1 MTCSTTRSSSK
12 ATKSYTNGDVTED
25 LDNTLL
31 KIREQV
37 LRRFG
42 FDAGKENLLDALK
55 TECFNHIFDPVR
67 DYLDGLHWDG
77 VPRVDRW
84 LIDYCGAEDTPL
96 NRAFGRK
103 VLMAAVRRVRR
114 PGCKF
119 DYVLVLEGPQGIGK
133 STMLRILA
141 GDENF
146 SDSEILGDEKR
157 EQQEAVQGVWLYEI
171 SELEGMR
178 KADTTHIKLFIS
190 KTHDKARHTAA
201 SALTAH
207 AVASSSPPPT
217 KRTTSATPP
226 AIVASGR

>member
-1 MTCSTTRSSSK
+1 M
-12 ATKSYTNGDVTED
+12 
-25 LDNTLL
+25 
-31 KIREQV
+31 
-37 LRRFG
+37 
-42 FDAGKENLLDALK
+42 GKENGGGLFAPSNTTGSGDALR
-55 TECFNHIFDPVR
+55 TECLKHIFDPVR
-67 DYLDGLHWDG
+67 DYLDGLRWDG

-190 KTHDKARHTAA
+190 KTHDRHAPHTAA
-201 SALTAH
+201 SALTAP
-207 AVASSSPPPT
+207 AAASSSQPLT
-217 KRTTSATPP
+217 KPATSATAP
-226 AIVASGR
+226 ATVASGRSRSFVSTSPPSPAIGINSGPRLLS